1 MSMPSETQTDAY
13 AKGDAPLA
21 LRMSERLRKGV
32 DFIGRCAAWL
42 LVPLVLITVVDV
54 VARKLTWHGA
64 DGVQGVQIWL
74 VATFGRIFESTL
86 LQELE
91 WHVHTA
97 LFALVLGFGTIY
109 NTHVRV
115 DLIRDHLQFR
125 KKAWL
130 EFLGLS
136 CFMIPY
142 LLLLIYFFSSYVSD
156 SFAVGEISA
165 STVGL
170 SHRWV
175 IKSIMVF
182 GLIVA
187 TCAGIAVWL
196 QVVYALWGPQGVRF
210 KLMTLEWPE
219 EAGTKI
225 EGKER
230 IKLEDTPD
238 PVLEAPV
245 AVAVT
250 TKT

>member
-1 MSMPSETQTDAY
+1 MSMPNETTEIDAT
-13 AKGDAPLA
+13 KPGAPLP
-21 LRMSERLRKGV
+21 LRASERLRRGV
-32 DFIGRCAAWL
+32 DFVGRCAAWL
-42 LVPLVLITVVDV
+42 LLPLVLITVVDV
-54 VARKLTWHGA
+54 VSRKLTWHGA

-74 VATFGRIFESTL
+74 VSTFGKAFESTV

-115 DLIRDHLQFR
+115 DLIRDHLRFR

-142 LLLLIYFFSSYVSD
+142 LLLLIYFASSWVGD
-156 SFAVGEISA
+156 SYAIGEVSA

-170 SHRWV
+170 SHRWI
-175 IKSIMVF
+175 IKAILVF

-187 TCAGIAVWL
+187 TVAGVAVWL
-196 QVVYALWGPQGVRF
+196 QVAYALWGPQGARF

-219 EAGTKI
+219 ETGTKV
-225 EGKER
+225 EGKDR

-238 PVLEAPV
+238 PVLDAPI
-245 AVAVT
+245 ATT

>member
-1 MSMPSETQTDAY
+1 MSTSNETQTDAY

-21 LRMSERLRKGV
+21 LRASERLRKGV
-32 DFIGRCAAWL
+32 DFIGRSAAWL
-42 LVPLVLITVVDV
+42 LVPLVLVTVVDV

-74 VATFGRIFESTL
+74 VATFGRVFESTL

-91 WHVHTA
+91 WHIHTA

-115 DLIRDHLQFR
+115 DLIRDHLRLR

-142 LLLLIYFFSSYVSD
+142 LAVLIYFAITYAAD
-156 SFAVGEISA
+156 SFAVGESSA
-165 STVGL
+165 SMVGL
-170 SHRWV
+170 THRWV
-175 IKSIMVF
+175 VKTILVF

-196 QVVYALWGPQGVRF
+196 QVAYLLWGPQGVRF

-219 EAGTKI
+219 EAGTKV

-245 AVAVT
+245 AVAE
-250 TKT
+250 KA

>member
-1 MSMPSETQTDAY
+1 MSMRTETQTDAY
-13 AKGDAPLA
+13 AKGDAPVM
-21 LRMSERLRKGV
+21 LRTSERLRRGV
-32 DFIGRCAAWL
+32 DFVGRWAAWL
-42 LVPLVLITVVDV
+42 LVPLVLVTVVDV
-54 VARKLTWHGA
+54 VARKLTWHGS

-91 WHVHTA
+91 WHIHTA

-115 DLIRDHLQFR
+115 DLIRDHLRFR
-125 KKAWL
+125 KKAWV
-130 EFLGLS
+130 EFLGLT

-142 LLLLIYFFSSYVSD
+142 LLLLIYFASSWVGD
-156 SFAVGEISA
+156 SYALGEISA

-175 IKSIMVF
+175 IKGILVF

-196 QVVYALWGPQGVRF
+196 QVVYVLWGPQGARF

-219 EAGTKI
+219 EAGTRV

-230 IKLEDTPD
+230 IKLEETPD

-245 AVAVT
+245 AVHP
-250 TKT
+250 KT